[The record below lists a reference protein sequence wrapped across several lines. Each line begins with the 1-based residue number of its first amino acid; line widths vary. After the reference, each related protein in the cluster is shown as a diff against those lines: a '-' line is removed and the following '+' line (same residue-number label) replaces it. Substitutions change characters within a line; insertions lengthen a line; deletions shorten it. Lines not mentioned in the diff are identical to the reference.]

1 MGKVELEIIRKGS
14 KMGNKLRWKSILVIL
29 IAAFAIWLSYPPLD
43 VYDNEGNLEQEGKIK
58 LGLDL
63 QGGMH
68 LVLQVDTSKL
78 TENERKDAPQR
89 ALEIIRNR
97 IDQFG
102 VLEPVIQLQ
111 GKDRILVQLPGI
123 TDRDRAK
130 EIIGKT
136 AHLEFRL
143 VADDPDLLKQATA
156 GEEVEGYDIMQLDL
170 RDGKTETLL
179 VEEESLLTG
188 DMLVDATTEFSQQGF
203 GQPYV
208 SLELNDKGAEIFA
221 NTTGA
226 NIGKRL
232 AIVLD
237 GEVDTAPVI
246 RERIPS
252 GRAQISGNFSIQEA
266 KDIALVLRAGALP
279 APVNIIEERSVGPAL
294 GKDSV
299 EKGIRAIIIGGIT
312 VLIFMA
318 VYYLLCGLVADL
330 ALILNIL
337 IITGALS
344 YFGATLTLPGIAG
357 LVLTIG
363 MAVDANVLIFE
374 RIREESRLGKALRA
388 AVHAGYD
395 KALWTILDANV
406 TTLITALILF
416 QFGTG
421 PVRGFATTLSI
432 GILASMFTA
441 LVVTR
446 LALDLITMSRPNMQK
461 LPMLQFFSQPN
472 IPFTKIRKFAYIFS
486 VLVIGT
492 GMFFFFGRGEKNFGI
507 DFTGG
512 TLHQMSFNQK
522 IEAEDVRGVLSG
534 IGLGDSS
541 IQSSGEGK
549 DVIIRSYGG
558 NTDDIVD
565 GLEKKFGSGSFEVM
579 RVEAVGPA
587 IGEDLRQAAVKALI
601 FALVGICI
609 YISFRFEFRFAITAI
624 IALAHDVLVA
634 LGMIALTGREI
645 SLPVIAALLTIVGYS
660 INDTI
665 VTFDRIRED
674 RKLMRKSS
682 QEEIINTSINQTLSR
697 TVLTSLTTLLVVL
710 ALFLTGGE
718 VINDFSFVLLVGVLV
733 GTYSS
738 IFIASPLLIDW
749 PSRKLRKR

>member
-1 MGKVELEIIRKGS
+1 MGK
-14 KMGNKLRWKSILVIL
+14 KLKWKSVLVIA
-29 IAAFAIWLSYPPLD
+29 IAAAAIWFSYPPLD
-43 VYDNEGNLEQEGKIK
+43 VHDKEGNVVEEGKIN

-68 LVLQVDTSKL
+68 LILEVDTSKL
-78 TENERKDAPQR
+78 SANEKKDAPQR
-89 ALEIIRNR
+89 ALEVIRNR

-111 GKDRILVQLPGI
+111 GNNRILVQLPGV
-123 TDRDRAK
+123 TDRGRAK
-130 EIIGKT
+130 EIIGRT

-143 VADDPDLLKQATA
+143 VGEDAEQLKNAMS
-156 GEEVEGYDIMQLDL
+156 GEEVEGYELKQMKA
-170 RDGKTETLL
+170 RDGKTEPLL
-179 VEEESLLTG
+179 IEKKAVLTG
-188 DMLVDATTEFSQQGF
+188 NMLVDATTEFSQEGF

-208 SLELNDKGAEIFA
+208 SLELNNEGADIFA
-221 NTTGA
+221 NVTATNVGS
-226 NIGKRL
+226 RL

-237 GEVDTAPVI
+237 GEIYTAPVI

-252 GRAQISGNFSIQEA
+252 GRAQITGNFSVQEA
-266 KDIALVLRAGALP
+266 KDISLILRAGALP

-299 EKGIRAIIIGGIT
+299 QKGIRAIIIGGIC
-312 VLIFMA
+312 VLAFMA
-318 VYYLLCGLVADL
+318 VYYLLSGLIADL

-374 RIREESRLGKALRA
+374 RIREESKLGKSLRA
-388 AVHAGYD
+388 SIHAGYD
-395 KALWTILDANV
+395 KAFWTILDANV

-441 LVVTR
+441 LVMTR
-446 LALDLITMSRPNMQK
+446 LVLDVITQNNPQMEK
-461 LPMLQFFSQPN
+461 LRMLQFFSQPN
-472 IPFTKIRKFAYIFS
+472 IPFVKIRKIAYLVS
-486 VLVIGT
+486 VLVIVI
-492 GMFFFFGRGEKNFGI
+492 GMFFFLRRGAKNYGI

-512 TLHQMSFNQK
+512 TLQQFSFK
-522 IEAEDVRGVLSG
+522 EVVSPGDVRGVLAG
-534 IGLGDSS
+534 IGLGESS
-541 IQSSGEGK
+541 VQQFEEGK
-549 DVIIRSYGG
+549 GIIVRSLSGRTEEIISG
-558 NTDDIVD
+558 FHD
-565 GLEKKFGSGSFEVM
+565 KFGEESFEVM

-587 IGEDLRQAAVKALI
+587 VGEDLRRAAVKALL
-601 FALVGICI
+601 FAMAGICL
-609 YISFRFEFRFAITAI
+609 YISVRFEFRFAITAI

-665 VTFDRIRED
+665 VLFDRIRED
-674 RKLMRKSS
+674 RKFMRKADPA
-682 QEEIINTSINQTLSR
+682 EIINTSINQTLSR
-697 TVLTSLTTLLVVL
+697 TVLTSLTTLFVVL
-710 ALFLTGGE
+710 ALFLFGGK
-718 VINDFSFVLLVGVLV
+718 VINDFSFVLLIGVVV

-749 PSRKLRKR
+749 PTRKMGKKR

>member
-1 MGKVELEIIRKGS
+1 MWKQLK
-14 KMGNKLRWKSILVIL
+14 WKSVLVVV
-29 IAAFAIWLSYPPLD
+29 IAALAIWFSYPPLD
-43 VYDNEGNLEQEGKIK
+43 IRDREGNVVEKGKIN

-68 LVLQVDTSKL
+68 MVLEVDTSKL
-78 TENERKDAPQR
+78 TKNQAKDAPQR
-89 ALEIIRNR
+89 ALEVIRNR

-111 GKDRILVQLPGI
+111 GNNRLLVQLPGV
-123 TDRDRAK
+123 TDRERAK
-130 EIIGKT
+130 EIIGRT
-136 AHLEFRL
+136 AHLEFKL
-143 VADDPDLLKQATA
+143 VSDDPELLKKAMN
-156 GEEVEGYDIMQLDL
+156 GEAVEGYEIKETEL
-170 RDGKTETLL
+170 RDGKMETLL
-179 VEEESLLTG
+179 VETDAVLTG

-208 SLELNDKGAEIFA
+208 SLELNDKGADIFA
-221 NTTGA
+221 DVTGR
-226 NIGKRL
+226 NVGKRL

-237 GEVDTAPVI
+237 NEVQTAPVI

-252 GRAQISGNFSIQEA
+252 GRAQITGNFSLEEA
-266 KDIALVLRAGALP
+266 KDIALILRAGALP
-279 APVNIIEERSVGPAL
+279 APVEIIEERSVGPAL

-299 EKGIRAIIIGGIT
+299 EKGIQAIIIGGIC
-312 VLIFMA
+312 VLAFMA
-318 VYYLLCGLVADL
+318 IYYLFAGLIADF
-330 ALILNIL
+330 ALILNIF

-374 RIREESRLGKALRA
+374 RIREESKLGKSLRA
-388 AVHAGYD
+388 AIHAGYD
-395 KALWTILDANV
+395 KAFWTILDANV

-446 LALDLITMSRPNMQK
+446 LILDIITVNRPNMTK

-472 IPFTKIRKFAYIFS
+472 IPFVKIRKIAYGFS
-486 VLVIGT
+486 ILVIAV
-492 GMFFFFGRGEKNFGI
+492 GMFFFIQRGGRNLGV

-512 TLHQMSFNQK
+512 TLQQFRFQ
-522 IEAEDVRGVLSG
+522 EVVPVQDVREVLSQV
-534 IGLGDSS
+534 GLGESA
-541 IQSSGEGK
+541 IQQFGEGK
-549 DVIIRSYGG
+549 EVIVRSFSGK
-558 NTDDIVD
+558 TDKIIT
-565 GLEKKFGSGSFEVM
+565 GLREKFGAGSFEVM
-579 RVEAVGPA
+579 RVETVGPA
-587 IGEDLRQAAVKALI
+587 VGEDLREAAIKALI
-601 FALVGICI
+601 FAMVGICL

-624 IALAHDVLVA
+624 IALVHDVLVS
-634 LGMIALTGREI
+634 LGMLALTGREV

-665 VTFDRIRED
+665 VLFDRIRED
-674 RKLMRKSS
+674 RKFMRKAT
-682 QEEIINTSINQTLSR
+682 QEEIVNTSINQTLSR

-710 ALFLTGGE
+710 ALFIFGGK

-749 PSRKLRKR
+749 PSRKLRR

>member
-1 MGKVELEIIRKGS
+1 MWK
-14 KMGNKLRWKSILVIL
+14 KLKLKSVLIVI
-29 IAAFAIWLSYPPLD
+29 IAALAIWFSYPPLD
-43 VYDNEGNLEQEGKIK
+43 IHDKDGTVTEEGKIN

-68 LVLQVDTSKL
+68 LILEVDTSDL
-78 TENERKDAPQR
+78 TPDEAKDAPRR
-89 ALEIIRNR
+89 ALEVIRNR

-111 GKDRILVQLPGI
+111 GDNRLLVQLPGVS
-123 TDRDRAK
+123 DRQRAK

-136 AHLEFRL
+136 AHLEFKI
-143 VADDPDLLKQATA
+143 VSEDPELIKKITS
-156 GEEVEGYDIMQLDL
+156 EEVVSGYEMKEMKT
-170 RDGKTETLL
+170 REGKTEKLL
-179 VEEESLLTG
+179 VETKAVLTG
-188 DMLVDATTEFSQQGF
+188 DMLTDARAEFSQQGF
-203 GQPYV
+203 GLPYV
-208 SLELNDKGAEIFA
+208 SLEFNSDGADKFTDI
-221 NTTGA
+221 TGG
-226 NIGKRL
+226 NVGRRL

-237 GEVDTAPVI
+237 GEVYTAPVI

-252 GRAQISGNFSIQEA
+252 GRAQITGNFSVQEA
-266 KDIALVLRAGALP
+266 QDIALILRAGALP
-279 APVNIIEERSVGPAL
+279 APVEIIEERSVGPAL

-299 EKGIRAIIIGGIT
+299 QKGIRAIIVGGIC

-318 VYYLLCGLVADL
+318 IYYLLAGVVADF
-330 ALILNIL
+330 ALVLNIL

-374 RIREESRLGKALRA
+374 RIREESRLGKSLRA
-388 AVHAGYD
+388 AIHAGYD
-395 KALWTILDANV
+395 KAFWTILDANL

-446 LALDLITMSRPNMQK
+446 LILDLITIANPTMMR
-461 LPMLQFFSQPN
+461 LPMLRFFSEPK
-472 IPFTKIRKFAYIFS
+472 IPFVKVRKIAYILS
-486 VLVIGT
+486 TLVIIG
-492 GMFFFFGRGEKNFGI
+492 GMFLFLARGEKNYGI

-512 TLHQMSFNQK
+512 TLQQFK
-522 IEAEDVRGVLSG
+522 FTETVPVKAIRKVLSDV
-534 IGLGDSS
+534 GLGESS
-541 IQSSGEGK
+541 IQRFGEGK
-549 DVIIRSYGG
+549 EVIIRSLGG
-558 NTDDIVD
+558 KTEIITDEI
-565 GLEKKFGSGSFEVM
+565 GKEFGADSFEVM
-579 RVEAVGPA
+579 RVEEVGPA
-587 IGEDLRQAAVKALI
+587 VGEDLRRAAIKALI
-601 FALVGICI
+601 FAMIGICI
-609 YISFRFEFRFAITAI
+609 YISFRFEFRFAVTAI
-624 IALAHDVLVA
+624 IALIHDVLVT

-665 VTFDRIRED
+665 VLFDRIRED
-674 RKLMRKSS
+674 RKLMRKAD
-682 QEEIINTSINQTLSR
+682 QKEIINTSINQTLSR
-697 TVLTSLTTLLVVL
+697 TVLTSMTTLLVVL
-710 ALFLTGGE
+710 ALFIFGGK
-718 VINDFSFVLLVGVLV
+718 VINDFSFVLLIGVIV

-749 PSRKLRKR
+749 PGRKVVKKR

>member
-1 MGKVELEIIRKGS
+1 MQKNLK
-14 KMGNKLRWKSILVIL
+14 WKTILVVI
-29 IAAFAIWLSYPPLD
+29 IAAAAIWFSYPPLD
-43 VYDNEGNLEQEGKIK
+43 VYDSEGNLAKEGRIN

-68 LVLQVDTSKL
+68 LVLEVDTSKL
-78 TENERKDAPQR
+78 SANEAKDAPQR

-111 GKDRILVQLPGI
+111 GSRRILIQLPGI
-123 TDRDRAK
+123 TDRERAK
-130 EIIGKT
+130 DIVGKT
-136 AHLEFRL
+136 AHLEFKI
-143 VADDPDLLKQATA
+143 VSDDPDLIKRASEGEKIEGYELKYI
-156 GEEVEGYDIMQLDL
+156 EVEE
-170 RDGKTETLL
+170 GKKEALL
-179 VEEESLLTG
+179 VEEDAVLTG

-208 SLELNDKGAEIFA
+208 SLELNDKGGDMFSDI
-221 NTTGA
+221 TGT
-226 NIGKRL
+226 NVGKRL

-252 GRAQISGNFSIQEA
+252 GRAQITGNFSVQEA

-294 GKDSV
+294 GQDSV
-299 EKGIRAIIIGGIT
+299 EKGIRAILIGGAC
-312 VLIFMA
+312 VLLFMA
-318 VYYLLCGLVADL
+318 IYYLIAGVVADL
-330 ALILNIL
+330 ALVLNIL

-374 RIREESRLGKALRA
+374 RIREESKLGKSLKA
-388 AVHAGYD
+388 AIHAGYD
-395 KALWTILDANV
+395 KAFWTILDANV

-446 LALDLITMSRPNMQK
+446 LVMDLITTVNAKMTR
-461 LPMLQFFSQPN
+461 LPMMQFFSQPN
-472 IPFTKIRKFAYIFS
+472 IQFVKIRKIMYAVSFIVIVAGMSIF
-486 VLVIGT
+486 VQ
-492 GMFFFFGRGEKNFGI
+492 RGINNYGI

-512 TLHQMSFNQK
+512 TLQQFKFN
-522 IEAEDVRGVLSG
+522 EEVPVSEVRGVLAKM
-534 IGLGDSS
+534 GLGETA
-541 IQSSGEGK
+541 IQEFGGGK
-549 DVIIRSYGG
+549 EFIIRSFGEKTKEIE
-558 NTDDIVD
+558 N
-565 GLEKKFGSGSFEVM
+565 GLADKFGKNSFEVM
-579 RVEAVGPA
+579 RVETVGPA
-587 IGEDLRQAAVKALI
+587 VGEDLRRAAIKALI
-601 FALVGICI
+601 FAMVGICI

-624 IALAHDVLVA
+624 IALAHDVLVS
-634 LGMIALTGREI
+634 LGLIAFTGREI

-665 VTFDRIRED
+665 VLFDRIRED
-674 RKLMRKSS
+674 RKFMRKAS

-697 TVLTSLTTLLVVL
+697 TVLTSLTTLMVVL
-710 ALFLTGGE
+710 ALFIVGGK
-718 VINDFSFVLLVGVLV
+718 VISDFSFVLLVGILV

-749 PSRKLRKR
+749 PGRRTVRKK

>member
-1 MGKVELEIIRKGS
+1 M
-14 KMGNKLRWKSILVIL
+14 WKSLKVKSVLVIL
-29 IAAFAIWLSYPPLD
+29 IAGLAIWFSYPPLD
-43 VYDNEGNLEQEGKIK
+43 VLDEKGDVVKEGKLN

-68 LVLQVDTSKL
+68 MILEVDTAKL
-78 TENERKDAPQR
+78 TANEAKDAPQR
-89 ALEIIRNR
+89 AIEVIRNR

-111 GKDRILVQLPGI
+111 GKNRLLIQLPGI
-123 TDRDRAK
+123 TDRERAK
-130 EIIGKT
+130 EIIGRT

-143 VADDPDLLKQATA
+143 VSDDPEQLKQAMD
-156 GEEVEGYDIMQLDL
+156 GVKVEGFELQEMKT
-170 RDGKTETLL
+170 RDGGTESIL
-179 VEEESLLTG
+179 VEEETVLSG
-188 DMLVDATTEFSQQGF
+188 DMLVDAKTEFSQQGF

-208 SLELNDKGAEIFA
+208 SIEFNGQGADLFSDLTA
-221 NTTGA
+221 KNT
-226 NIGKRL
+226 GKRL
-232 AIVLD
+232 AVVLD
-237 GEVDTAPVI
+237 GEVYTAPVI

-252 GRAQISGNFSIQEA
+252 GKAQITGNFSLQEA
-266 KDIALVLRAGALP
+266 KDIALILRAGALP

-299 EKGIRAIIIGGIT
+299 QKGIRAILIGGMC
-312 VLIFMA
+312 VLVFMA
-318 VYYLLCGLVADL
+318 IYYLIAGIVADL

-374 RIREESRLGKALRA
+374 RIREESRLGKSLKA
-388 AVHAGYD
+388 AIHSGYD
-395 KALWTILDANV
+395 KAFWTILDANV

-421 PVRGFATTLSI
+421 PVRGFAMTLSI

-446 LALDLITMSRPNMQK
+446 LVLDLITMAKPKMEK
-461 LPMLQFFSQPN
+461 LPMLHFFSQPN
-472 IPFTKIRKFAYIFS
+472 IQFVKIRKIMYIFS
-486 VLVIGT
+486 IVVILF
-492 GMFFFFGRGEKNFGI
+492 GMSLFLSRGAKNYGI

-512 TLHQMSFNQK
+512 ALQQFRFTEVVPVQ
-522 IEAEDVRGVLSG
+522 DVRGVLSD
-534 IGLGDSS
+534 IGLGESS
-541 IQSSGEGK
+541 IQQFGEGK
-549 DVIIRSYGG
+549 EFIVRSFSGK
-558 NTDDIVD
+558 TEQIVE
-565 GLEKKFGSGSFEVM
+565 GFNERFGKGSFEVM
-579 RVEAVGPA
+579 RVESVGPA
-587 IGEDLRQAAVKALI
+587 VGADLRRAAVKALI
-601 FALVGICI
+601 FAMIGICI

-624 IALAHDVLVA
+624 IALMHDVLVS

-665 VTFDRIRED
+665 VLLDRIRED
-674 RKLMRKSS
+674 LKYMRKAS

-697 TVLTSLTTLLVVL
+697 TVLTSLTTLLVVM
-710 ALFLTGGE
+710 ALFVFGGK
-718 VINDFSFVLLVGVLV
+718 VINDFSFVLLVGVIV

-749 PSRKLRKR
+749 PGRKVRR

>member
-1 MGKVELEIIRKGS
+1 MWK
-14 KMGNKLRWKSILVIL
+14 KLKWKSVLVVV
-29 IAAFAIWLSYPPLD
+29 IAALAIWFSYPPLD
-43 VYDNEGNLEQEGKIK
+43 VRDKEGNVTQEGKLN

-68 LVLQVDTSKL
+68 LILEVDTSKL
-78 TENERKDAPQR
+78 SQNEAKDAPQR
-89 ALEIIRNR
+89 ALEVIRNR

-111 GKDRILVQLPGI
+111 GNNRLLIQLPGI
-123 TDRDRAK
+123 TDRKRAK
-130 EIIGKT
+130 EIIGRT

-143 VADDPDLLKQATA
+143 VGEDPELLKKVLA
-156 GEEVEGYDIMQLDL
+156 GEEVAGYQLKNMKTREGKD
-170 RDGKTETLL
+170 EALL
-179 VEEESLLTG
+179 IENEVVLTG
-188 DMLVDATTEFSQQGF
+188 DMLVDATTEFSQQAF

-208 SLELNDKGAEIFA
+208 SIEFNSKGADIFSDA
-221 NTTGA
+221 TGRNTGR
-226 NIGKRL
+226 RL

-237 GEVDTAPVI
+237 GEVYTAPVI

-252 GRAQISGNFSIQEA
+252 GRAQITGNFSVQEA
-266 KDIALVLRAGALP
+266 KDISLILRAGALP
-279 APVNIIEERSVGPAL
+279 APVEIIEERSVGPAL

-299 EKGIRAIIIGGIT
+299 QKGIRAIMIGGLCI
-312 VLIFMA
+312 LIFMA
-318 VYYLLCGLVADL
+318 AYYLFAGVIADF

-374 RIREESRLGKALRA
+374 RIREESRLGKSLKA
-388 AVHAGYD
+388 AIHAGYD
-395 KALWTILDANV
+395 KAFWTILDANV

-446 LALDLITMSRPNMQK
+446 LVLDIITVNRPNMQK
-461 LPMLQFFSQPN
+461 LPMMQFFSQPN
-472 IPFTKIRKFAYIFS
+472 IQFVKIRKLAYTFS
-486 VLVIGT
+486 ILVIVL
-492 GMFFFFGRGEKNFGI
+492 GMSLFIHRGNKNYGI
-507 DFTGG
+507 DFSGG
-512 TLHQMSFNQK
+512 TLQQFKFTEIVPVDQ
-522 IEAEDVRGVLSG
+522 VRGVLAD
-534 IGLGDSS
+534 IGLGEST
-541 IQSSGEGK
+541 IQQFGEGK
-549 DVIIRSYGG
+549 EIIVRSFSGK
-558 NTDDIVD
+558 TEEIISS
-565 GLEKKFGSGSFEVM
+565 LSEKFGDGSFEVM

-587 IGEDLRQAAVKALI
+587 VGADLRRAAIKALI
-601 FALVGICI
+601 FAMIGICL

-624 IALAHDVLVA
+624 IALMHDVLVA

-645 SLPVIAALLTIVGYS
+645 SLPVIAALLTMIGYS

-665 VTFDRIRED
+665 VLFDRIRED
-674 RKLMRKSS
+674 RKFMRKAG
-682 QEEIINTSINQTLSR
+682 QDEIINTSINQTLSR
-697 TVLTSLTTLLVVL
+697 TVLTSVTTLLVVL
-710 ALFLTGGE
+710 ALFIFGGK
-718 VINDFSFVLLVGVLV
+718 VINDFAFVLMVGVLV

-749 PSRKLRKR
+749 PGRKVVRR

>member
-1 MGKVELEIIRKGS
+1 M
-14 KMGNKLRWKSILVIL
+14 WKSLKWKSVLVVV
-29 IAAFAIWLSYPPLD
+29 IAGLAIWFSYPPFD
-43 VYDNEGNLEQEGKIK
+43 VMNKKGEVVQEGKLN

-68 LVLQVDTSKL
+68 LVLEVDTTKL
-78 TENERKDAPQR
+78 EPNVAKDAPQR

-102 VLEPVIQLQ
+102 VLEPTIQLQ
-111 GKDRILVQLPGI
+111 GNDRILVQLPGI

-130 EIIGKT
+130 EIIGRT

-143 VADDPDLLKQATA
+143 VGDDPDLIKKSVA
-156 GEEVEGYDIMQLDL
+156 GEEVEGYEVKVLEN
-170 RDGKTETLL
+170 RDGKEEKLL
-179 VEEESLLTG
+179 VSEEVALTG

-208 SLELNDKGAEIFA
+208 SLELNDDGARIFESV
-221 NTTGA
+221 TGA
-226 NIGKRL
+226 SVGKRL
-232 AIVLD
+232 AVVLD
-237 GEVDTAPVI
+237 GEVYTAPVI

-252 GRAQISGNFSIQEA
+252 GRAQITGNFSVQEA

-299 EKGIRAIIIGGIT
+299 QKGIRAILFGGLC
-312 VLIFMA
+312 VLLFMA
-318 VYYLLCGLVADL
+318 VYYLLCGVVADF
-330 ALILNIL
+330 ALVLNIL
-337 IITGALS
+337 MITGALS

-363 MAVDANVLIFE
+363 MSVDANVLIFE
-374 RIREESRLGKALRA
+374 RIREESKLGKALRA
-388 AVHAGYD
+388 SIHAGYD
-395 KALWTILDANV
+395 KAFWTILDANV

-421 PVRGFATTLSI
+421 PVRGFATVLSI

-446 LALDLITMSRPNMQK
+446 LVLDLITMAKPDMKK
-461 LPMLQFFSQPN
+461 LPMLQLFSQPK
-472 IPFTKIRKFAYIFS
+472 IPFVKFRKLAYALSFI
-486 VLVIGT
+486 VIAL
-492 GMFFFFGRGEKNFGI
+492 GMAFFVQRGMQNYGI

-512 TLHQMSFNQK
+512 TLQQFRFNKVVPVQ
-522 IEAEDVRGVLSG
+522 EVRGVLSEV
-534 IGLGDSS
+534 GLGESA
-541 IQSSGEGK
+541 IQQFGEGK
-549 DVIIRSYGG
+549 EFIIRSYGEKTE
-558 NTDDIVD
+558 NIVQ
-565 GLEKKFGSGSFEVM
+565 GLEGKFGAGSFEIM
-579 RVEAVGPA
+579 RVETVGPA
-587 IGEDLRQAAVKALI
+587 VGEDLRRAAVKALI
-601 FALVGICI
+601 FALIGICI

-624 IALAHDVLVA
+624 IALAHDVMVS

-645 SLPVIAALLTIVGYS
+645 SLPVIAALLTVVGYS

-674 RKLMRKSS
+674 RKFMRKAGM
-682 QEEIINTSINQTLSR
+682 EEIINTSINQVLSR
-697 TVLTSLTTLLVVL
+697 TALTSLTTLLVVL
-710 ALFLTGGE
+710 ALFFFGGK
-718 VINDFSFVLLVGVLV
+718 VINDFSFVLLVGVLA

-749 PSRKLRKR
+749 PGRRVVRKR

>member
-1 MGKVELEIIRKGS
+1 MQKNLK
-14 KMGNKLRWKSILVIL
+14 WKTILVVI
-29 IAAFAIWLSYPPLD
+29 IAAAAIWFSYPPLD
-43 VYDNEGNLEQEGKIK
+43 IYDNEGNVSKEGRIN

-68 LVLQVDTSKL
+68 LVLEVDTSKL
-78 TENERKDAPQR
+78 SANEAKDAPQR

-111 GKDRILVQLPGI
+111 GNKRILIQLPGI
-123 TDRDRAK
+123 TDRERAK
-130 EIIGKT
+130 DIIGKT
-136 AHLEFRL
+136 AHLEFRI
-143 VADDPDLLKQATA
+143 VSDDPELIKKASE
-156 GEEVEGYDIMQLDL
+156 GEEIEGYELKYIDT
-170 RDGKTETLL
+170 RDGKKEALL
-179 VEEESLLTG
+179 IEEDAVLTG

-208 SLELNDKGAEIFA
+208 SLELNDKGGDMFA
-221 NTTGA
+221 DITGT
-226 NIGKRL
+226 NVGKRL

-252 GRAQISGNFSIQEA
+252 GRAQITGNFSVEEA

-294 GKDSV
+294 GQDSV
-299 EKGIRAIIIGGIT
+299 EKGIRAILIGGAC
-312 VLIFMA
+312 VLLFMA
-318 VYYLLCGLVADL
+318 VYYLIAGVVADL
-330 ALILNIL
+330 ALVLNIL

-374 RIREESRLGKALRA
+374 RIREESRLGKSLKA
-388 AVHAGYD
+388 AIHAGYD
-395 KALWTILDANV
+395 KAFWTILDANV

-446 LALDLITMSRPNMQK
+446 LVMDLITTVNTKMTR
-461 LPMLQFFSQPN
+461 LPMMQFFSQPN
-472 IPFTKIRKFAYIFS
+472 IQFIKIRKIMYAVSFIVIVAGMSIF
-486 VLVIGT
+486 VQR
-492 GMFFFFGRGEKNFGI
+492 GMNNYGI

-512 TLHQMSFNQK
+512 TLQQFKFN
-522 IEAEDVRGVLSG
+522 EVVPVSEVRGVLSR
-534 IGLGDSS
+534 IGLGETA
-541 IQSSGEGK
+541 IQEFGEGK
-549 DVIIRSYGG
+549 EFIIRSFGDK
-558 NTDDIVD
+558 TQEIEK
-565 GLEKKFGSGSFEVM
+565 GLAEKFGKNSFEIM
-579 RVEAVGPA
+579 RVETVGPA
-587 IGEDLRQAAVKALI
+587 VGEDLRRAAIKALI
-601 FALVGICI
+601 FAMVGICI

-624 IALAHDVLVA
+624 IALAHDVLVS
-634 LGMIALTGREI
+634 LGLIAFTGREI

-665 VTFDRIRED
+665 VLFDRIRED
-674 RKLMRKSS
+674 RKFMRKAS

-710 ALFLTGGE
+710 ALFFVGGK

-749 PSRKLRKR
+749 PGRKTVRKR